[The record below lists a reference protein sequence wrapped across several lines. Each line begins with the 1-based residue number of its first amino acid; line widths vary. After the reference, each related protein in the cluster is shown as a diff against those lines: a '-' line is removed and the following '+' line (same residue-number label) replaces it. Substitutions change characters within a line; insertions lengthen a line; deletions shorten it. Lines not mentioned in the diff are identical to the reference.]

1 MSISIQRIIGENK
14 RGIFLPVLLMMI
26 YLLVVNYALSHV
38 HGSPQIGAESTYYD
52 EHHHSDSSFIGQEQD
67 EALSANWQSD
77 KQHTHGCS
85 LVAQVAAS
93 LPCQKPQGPYDT
105 VYDDALS
112 LLSFTSSTP
121 IKKKIRA
128 PPFTRT

>member
-1 MSISIQRIIGENK
+1 MSISIQRIIGKNK
-14 RGIFLPVLLMMI
+14 KEVFLPVLLMMI

-38 HGSPQIGAESTYYD
+38 HSSPQTGAENTYYD
-52 EHHHSDSSFIGQEQD
+52 EHHDSGSSFIDQEQD

-93 LPCQKPQGPYDT
+93 LPCQKPQALYVT

-112 LLSFTSSTP
+112 LLSFTTSTP